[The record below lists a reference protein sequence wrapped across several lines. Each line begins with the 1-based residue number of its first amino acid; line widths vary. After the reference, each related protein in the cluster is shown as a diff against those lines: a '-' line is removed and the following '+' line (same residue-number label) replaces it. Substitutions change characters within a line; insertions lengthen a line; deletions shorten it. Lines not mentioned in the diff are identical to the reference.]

1 MACIRGFLSGAFYFS
16 VKILSHVPI
25 SQDIDC
31 LLACD
36 CYYPSY
42 YCQGPMMVIP
52 LVTIAMHLVLV
63 VLLNSIFCLKFP
75 CITIYKHTLP

>member
-1 MACIRGFLSGAFYFS
+1 MACTRGFLSGAFYFS
-16 VKILSHVPI
+16 VKILSRVPI

-31 LLACD
+31 LLACG
-36 CYYPSY
+36 CYSPSY

-63 VLLNSIFCLKFP
+63 VLLNSIF
-75 CITIYKHTLP
+75 LPKVSLYNNI